1 MLGIPKVCAKSRRTS
16 TAAIKARS
24 FHEFSGEEKEFRLHE
39 IVFYVAFVWM
49 TVLLVVSAA
58 AVVLLRSTARRI
70 LALDMLT
77 LILVALLV
85 LYSDAQRS
93 PYYMDAALVLSL
105 LAFVS
110 TLALGR
116 YYGERRIF

>member
-1 MLGIPKVCAKSRRTS
+1 M
-16 TAAIKARS
+16 
-24 FHEFSGEEKEFRLHE
+24 HE
-39 IVFYVAFVWM
+39 IVAYAGFVWM
-49 TVLLVVSAA
+49 TVLLVVSMA
-58 AVVLLRSTARRI
+58 AVIRLRSTARRI

-85 LYSDAQRS
+85 LYAESERS
-93 PYYMDAALVLSL
+93 SYYMDAALVLSL
-105 LAFVS
+105 VAFVG

>member
-1 MLGIPKVCAKSRRTS
+1 L
-16 TAAIKARS
+16 
-24 FHEFSGEEKEFRLHE
+24 
-39 IVFYVAFVWM
+39 AFVWM

-58 AVVLLRSTARRI
+58 AVVMLRSTARRI

-85 LYSDAQRS
+85 LYSESQRS

-105 LAFVS
+105 LAFVA

-116 YYGERRIF
+116 YHGERRIF